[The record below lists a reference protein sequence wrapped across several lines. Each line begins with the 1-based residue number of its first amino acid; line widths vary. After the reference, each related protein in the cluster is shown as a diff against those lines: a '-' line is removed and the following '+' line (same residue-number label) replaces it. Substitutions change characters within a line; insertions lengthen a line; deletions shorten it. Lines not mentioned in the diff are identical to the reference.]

1 MNAPASTVKVTSI
14 KLLGDNKVSIVMEMV
29 VNVHRLVEVC
39 SSLLQVA
46 AKGTG
51 AEKKK

>member
-1 MNAPASTVKVTSI
+1 MNAPASRVKVTSI
-14 KLLGDNKVSIVMEMV
+14 TLLGDNKVSIVMEMIV
-29 VNVHRLVEVC
+29 DLHRLVEVC

-46 AKGTG
+46 AKGAG

>member
-1 MNAPASTVKVTSI
+1 MNAPASRVKVTSI
-14 KLLGDNKVSIVMEMV
+14 TLLGDKVSIVMEMIV
-29 VNVHRLVEVC
+29 DLHRLVEVC

-46 AKGTG
+46 AKGAG